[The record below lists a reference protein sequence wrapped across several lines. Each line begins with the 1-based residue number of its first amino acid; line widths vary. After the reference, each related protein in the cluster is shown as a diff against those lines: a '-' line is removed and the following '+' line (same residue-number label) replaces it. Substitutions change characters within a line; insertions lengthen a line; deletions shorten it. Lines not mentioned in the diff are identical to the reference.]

1 MIYFINIFNSLKNN
15 LTTQTINIAYKLLY
29 FFSFCQI
36 YLYKIN
42 NYISP
47 NFTHLDKYLKDKWW
61 FEPVIIKKFIIL
73 DIDGNIKRT
82 IFIKDEHE
90 HSITEH
96 YDILL
101 NDSLMLCDNKD
112 GCINYVIYKNFTSS
126 TYKLSNIKFLSIELD
141 YNNNKYLINLKDKNY
156 NYYVVYNCL
165 NKTFFKYYAKNILK
179 LNINEDNFNYTITII
194 DDNVKIINVLPS
206 QSIIINKNN
215 YQIEPK

>member
-47 NFTHLDKYLKDKWW
+47 NFTHLDKYLKDKGW

-73 DIDGNIKRT
+73 DINGNIKRT

-90 HSITEH
+90 HSITED

-101 NDSLMLCDNKD
+101 NETLMLCDNKD
-112 GCINYVIYKNFTSS
+112 GCINYVIYNNFTSS
-126 TYKLSNIKFLSIELD
+126 NYKLSNIKFLSIELD

-156 NYYVVYNCL
+156 NYYVVNNCL
-165 NKTFFKYYAKNILK
+165 NKTFFKYYAKNILQ
-179 LNINEDNFNYTITII
+179 LNIDEDNFNYTITII